1 MQGIGD
7 WAVKRA
13 LISGNDVAFV
23 TGGKEWTYG
32 EFNTRVDKLANTLQN
47 TFHVRRGDRI
57 SAVVI
62 NSIECLEILFAAAK
76 LGAIFTP
83 INVRLTK
90 REIAYILDDLGTELL
105 FVHDMF
111 TQAREAAAEPG
122 VRVRNIVAIGPE
134 YDALMDTAEATPVT
148 PQANPDD
155 VAVIMYTSGT
165 TGRPKGAMLTHEN
178 LRANAAAL
186 TPSFGLSAT
195 DVTLTALPMFHIGGL
210 GLHTLPFIYVG
221 ARNVILQAFVP
232 AQVAEMIGKHKPTQ
246 LLLVPTM
253 WEALMALPDIESID
267 WSSLNLAIISGAP
280 ASVPVLQFFNS
291 LGVPLAEGFGMTECA
306 PGIAMLAPEY
316 VSKKAGSIGRA
327 LFDIDTR
334 IVDEMDQDVPVGDV
348 GELLVRGTNVFA
360 GYWMR
365 PQETAH
371 ALRGGWFHSGDMG
384 RVDDDGFITLVDR
397 KKDMLISGGE
407 NIYPRE
413 IELTLSEMPGVEA
426 VSVVGATDPKWGET
440 PVAFVIATG
449 VPSLSE
455 QEVIDFAR
463 ERLAKFKTPTR
474 VEFVDAFPLT
484 ATGKIQKNLLREQL
498 N

>member
-13 LISGNDVAFV
+13 LISRDEIAFI
-23 TGGKEWTYG
+23 TDDKQWSYG
-32 EFNTRVDKLANTLQN
+32 EFNTRVDKLANTLRD
-47 TFHVRRGDRI
+47 TFKVRRGDRI

-62 NSIECLEILFAAAK
+62 NSVECLEILFAAAK

-83 INVRLTK
+83 INVRLTA

-111 TQAREAAAEPG
+111 AQAREAAAEPG

-134 YDALMDTAEATPVT
+134 YDALMAAADATPVI
-148 PQANPDD
+148 PQAMRND

-178 LRANAAAL
+178 LRGNAAAL
-186 TPSFGLSAT
+186 VPSFGLSASDT
-195 DVTLTALPMFHIGGL
+195 TITALPMFHIGGL

-221 ARNVILQAFVP
+221 ATNVILKSFVP
-232 AQVAEMIGKHKPTQ
+232 TQVAEMIAQHRPTQ

-253 WEALMALPDIESID
+253 WEALMALPDIDSLD

-280 ASVPVLQFFNS
+280 ASVPVIKFFNK

-306 PGIAMLAPEY
+306 PGIAMLAPEF
-316 VSKKAGSIGRA
+316 VSEKAGAIGRS
-327 LFDIDTR
+327 LFDVDTR
-334 IVDEMDQDVPVGDV
+334 IVDEFDQDVAVGEV
-348 GELLVRGTNVFA
+348 GELLIRGDNVFV

-365 PQETAH
+365 PEESEQ

-384 RVDDDGFITLVDR
+384 REDEDGFITLVDR

-413 IELTLSEMPGVEA
+413 IELALSEMPGIGA
-426 VSVVGATDPKWGET
+426 VSVVGTSDAKWGET
-440 PVAFVIATG
+440 PVAFIVASGSPVVTEEDVIA
-449 VPSLSE
+449 
-455 QEVIDFAR
+455 FAR

-474 VEFVDAFPLT
+474 VEFIEAFPMT
-484 ATGKIQKNLLREQL
+484 ATGKIQKNLLRAQL
-498 N
+498 S